1 MIDTMWV
8 AQAAQSGD
16 VAGVGASDFFGN
28 TAQMLENGFTLI
40 VSLFAS
46 FFLTVVNIA
55 LFYEI
60 HDDTKDGCGCGAC
73 RVLGLFLS
81 AVGVVVNAVA
91 SALAARAGR
100 FTGSFVEISRTVI
113 GENGPTDTRLF
124 ILFLLAVSSTAVAVV
139 FGVAFVTIL
148 FSSTRPD
155 VQCPLKRGKTSEAA
169 SVEADNVVQWENQ
182 SVGCGGAWER
192 ELSAS
197 LGKK

>member
-1 MIDTMWV
+1 
-8 AQAAQSGD
+8 
-16 VAGVGASDFFGN
+16 
-28 TAQMLENGFTLI
+28 MLENGFTLI

-81 AVGVVVNAVA
+81 AVGVAVNAVA

-155 VQCPLKRGKTSEAA
+155 AQCPLKRGKTS
-169 SVEADNVVQWENQ
+169 
-182 SVGCGGAWER
+182 
-192 ELSAS
+192 
-197 LGKK
+197 